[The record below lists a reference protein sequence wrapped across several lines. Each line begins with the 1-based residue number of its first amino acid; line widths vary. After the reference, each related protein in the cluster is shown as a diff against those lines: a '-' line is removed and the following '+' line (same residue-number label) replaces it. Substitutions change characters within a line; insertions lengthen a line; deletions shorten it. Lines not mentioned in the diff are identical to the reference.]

1 MADSIDERSIRTNRL
16 RISRVLS
23 PGHRKLNG
31 EISSGY
37 VARLECHS
45 IFCRFLIYS
54 RLLSLTA
61 SSYSFASFIFPF
73 CFVLSCLP
81 KQLLG
86 KRKRKKK
93 KKKYD
98 RPRDFMLLT
107 TKTYIMSG
115 AKQRENENS
124 TTEIHRISI
133 EPMRDEQIRVRSTK
147 KRRGAWQRIRGKK
160 RHRKVNSLG
169 SPGTTEAGEKL
180 WRLRRRNSVD
190 CRGFMY
196 AACIRARAQ
205 RDLSALGRVSV
216 GQVE

>member
-107 TKTYIMSG
+107 TKTY
-115 AKQRENENS
+115 
-124 TTEIHRISI
+124 
-133 EPMRDEQIRVRSTK
+133 
-147 KRRGAWQRIRGKK
+147 
-160 RHRKVNSLG
+160 
-169 SPGTTEAGEKL
+169 TEAERNSERMEIR
-180 WRLRRRNSVD
+180 RLRFIEFRLNRCAMNRSAYVRRRSDAV
-190 CRGFMY
+190 RGREFGGKNV
-196 AACIRARAQ
+196 IER
-205 RDLSALGRVSV
+205 
-216 GQVE
+216 